1 MAMTRAYDFCEMRV
15 ISSPI
20 LIANG
25 SCGKP
30 QQHFGISRSLRAS
43 GRQVGFLSTTS
54 VEPFLLSSRGSTMK
68 SFLNHLCHKG
78 NRKWRFVA
86 NLLLA
91 TGYCS
96 LAAAADLPEVSD
108 RQPVPLSHFPDTL
121 HAVVWRNWGLVP

>member
-1 MAMTRAYDFCEMRV
+1 
-15 ISSPI
+15 
-20 LIANG
+20 
-25 SCGKP
+25 
-30 QQHFGISRSLRAS
+30 
-43 GRQVGFLSTTS
+43 
-54 VEPFLLSSRGSTMK
+54 MK

-121 HAVVWRNWGLVP
+121 HAVVWRNWGLVPPERLAATLETTADKVTEVATSMGLPHDAQVPPEMKNRGYITIIRRNWHLLPYEAIVLFWAT